1 MFWKEENFLYWERQE
16 TSCIVSLAGG
26 HRKGNWVDKVG
37 SSDCGLLSWSE
48 CAVKGDQSI
57 VEFVATRKPGISG
70 LQGRMASPHLMFCST
85 CAGPSEQPFTGSPP
99 GS

>member
-37 SSDCGLLSWSE
+37 SSDCGLLMICIFVVDGNQSMME
-48 CAVKGDQSI
+48 LVKFAEPST
-57 VEFVATRKPGISG
+57 FVSG
-70 LQGRMASPHLMFCST
+70 LQGWL
-85 CAGPSEQPFTGSPP
+85 
-99 GS
+99 